1 MSGSYTLAQ
10 YQALTAA
17 IAGGV
22 KEVMIDGRRV
32 VYQTTDEMLRVRDA
46 MRVEL
51 EAAGVIAPVVPAVTY
66 ASWDRY

>member
-10 YQALTAA
+10 YQALTAM

-22 KEVMIDGRRV
+22 KEAMIDGRRV

-51 EAAGVIAPVVPAVTY
+51 EASGALAPAIPAVTY
-66 ASWDRY
+66 ASWDRC